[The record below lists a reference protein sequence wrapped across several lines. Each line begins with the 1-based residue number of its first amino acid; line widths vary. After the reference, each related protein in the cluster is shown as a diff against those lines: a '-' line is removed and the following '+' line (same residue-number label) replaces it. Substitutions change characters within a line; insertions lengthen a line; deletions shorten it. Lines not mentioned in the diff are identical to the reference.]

1 MDNRTVEFFWSFFW
15 IYNYMIDWG
24 RGTGRNLSE
33 EDSLAEMINASDQ
46 PNIYINMKKIDFDL
60 LLNLMC

>member
-1 MDNRTVEFFWSFFW
+1 
-15 IYNYMIDWG
+15 MIDWG